1 MYIEIILLV
10 GFSMVITLLMN
21 MVPKETEMLGAWK
34 VFCSV
39 FVTVTILSLAIYF
52 VIDWLLPN

>member
-21 MVPKETEMLGAWK
+21 MVPKETEMLDAWK